1 MRRVRSQV
9 RVATLAGL
17 VLLGALALGVAVA
30 NRFAGPLPPR
40 RLVMSTGRED
50 GAYFAFA
57 WQYRQVLAEHGFTL
71 DIVPGPGSIETLSRL
86 AGGQADVGF
95 VQGGTASA
103 VDTTGLTALAS
114 VFYEPLWI
122 FHRRDRRV
130 TALGD
135 LRGGRI
141 AVGERASGTRAL
153 AHRLLADNG
162 LSAANTRLLE
172 LPTHALETAFAE
184 RTVDAAFVVA
194 SPRAPVVHALLAN
207 PGIALMSERRDAA
220 YRSLHPFLTT
230 VRIGEG
236 MVDMTRNLPPQEKV
250 LLATTASLVVRETVH
265 PDWIRLLLFAADR
278 VHRKATVGDPAG
290 TFPSEAHVELP
301 LSEQAAR
308 YLRSGPTWLERRFP
322 FWLAGIADRL
332 LLIVL
337 PVATLL
343 FPVFGWLLP
352 MLERRQRTRIAR
364 WYASL
369 RDIEQHGVSA
379 PPDTAAQDIERL
391 RALRDDI
398 DRLRDTPTLHLGE
411 LYHLKMHVDLVLARL
426 ERLHAQR
433 NVDIEAPPP

>member
-1 MRRVRSQV
+1 
-9 RVATLAGL
+9 
-17 VLLGALALGVAVA
+17 
-30 NRFAGPLPPR
+30 
-40 RLVMSTGRED
+40 
-50 GAYFAFA
+50 
-57 WQYRQVLAEHGFTL
+57 
-71 DIVPGPGSIETLSRL
+71 
-86 AGGQADVGF
+86 
-95 VQGGTASA
+95 
-103 VDTTGLTALAS
+103 
-114 VFYEPLWI
+114 
-122 FHRRDRRV
+122 
-130 TALGD
+130 
-135 LRGGRI
+135 
-141 AVGERASGTRAL
+141 
-153 AHRLLADNG
+153 
-162 LSAANTRLLE
+162 
-172 LPTHALETAFAE
+172 
-184 RTVDAAFVVA
+184 
-194 SPRAPVVHALLAN
+194 
-207 PGIALMSERRDAA
+207 
-220 YRSLHPFLTT
+220 
-230 VRIGEG
+230 
-236 MVDMTRNLPPQEKV
+236 MTRNLPPQEKV